1 MKQYPHINYY
11 PKGIIGA
18 PVYAFDKLDGSNIR
32 AEWSKKRGW
41 YKFGSKTQMIDEN
54 NAQFGLAVKLFKSK
68 YAEPLSL
75 IFKGNENYRYAQAF
89 VVYFEYFG
97 PNSYF
102 GYHPPEDISNMD
114 VVLFDI
120 DQYKRGL
127 IPAREF
133 VDNFGHLHIPR
144 IIYIGNM
151 NQDFI
156 ERVKNNE
163 FNLKEGVIC
172 KGIRRTKGRDLVWMV
187 KIKTS
192 DWLDKLKGKFGEQ
205 ELTKELNGEL

>member
-1 MKQYPHINYY
+1 
-11 PKGIIGA
+11 
-18 PVYAFDKLDGSNIR
+18 
-32 AEWSKKRGW
+32 
-41 YKFGSKTQMIDEN
+41 
-54 NAQFGLAVKLFKSK
+54 
-68 YAEPLSL
+68 
-75 IFKGNENYRYAQAF
+75 
-89 VVYFEYFG
+89 
-97 PNSYF
+97 
-102 GYHPPEDISNMD
+102 MD